1 MTSISKAN
9 TTPNIGEAPADQ
21 AAERKRAR
29 LAALALI
36 ASPALW
42 FVGALA
48 FFTTLG
54 AFYTTDD
61 PVAKLNG
68 IAGQRVAWTVQS
80 VLFALGGLTAA
91 AGLIIVARLL
101 RSDVPALARAGMV
114 AASSS
119 AIATVAILAIRLA
132 APLDGVR
139 DVSEVP
145 PLLLAVHSSIG
156 APSLLGNGVVLVTVA
171 AVALVA
177 IALYTSRRAKVT
189 GALVALACSVV
200 ALAIIARGGLPP
212 VVVYPI
218 AAVLGVR
225 LLFWRPIGS

>member
-1 MTSISKAN
+1 MTS
-9 TTPNIGEAPADQ
+9 PARI
-21 AAERKRAR
+21 AAF
-29 LAALALI
+29 ALI
-36 ASPALW
+36 ASPAFW
-42 FVGALA
+42 FVGAVA

-54 AFYTTDD
+54 AFYTADD

-80 VLFALGGLTAA
+80 ILFSLGGLSAA
-91 AGLIIVARLL
+91 AGLIVAAGLL
-101 RSDVPALARAGMV
+101 RSDAPALARAGMV
-114 AASSS
+114 AASGS

-139 DVSEVP
+139 DASEVP
-145 PLLLAVHSSIG
+145 PLLLAVHSFSA
-156 APSLLGNGVVLVTVA
+156 APSVLGNGYVLLTVA

-177 IALYTSRRAKVT
+177 MAMYTSGRAKVT
-189 GALVALACSVV
+189 GALVALACALVAV
-200 ALAIIARGGLPP
+200 ALLTRGGLPP

-225 LLFWRPIGS
+225 LLFWRATGS